1 MPAESTASSSLD
13 QEARLHYDAA
23 LKALTSN
30 DLNQAGVEIQQA
42 LVRAPDHS
50 AVLSMA
56 GRIYTRQRSFGLAST
71 CWRRLLSAYPG
82 SATVRAEWGATL
94 LYMGK
99 DDEARSQINA
109 ALEASPGD
117 LTARYYQGMQL
128 VKDREFQR
136 AAENFAVL
144 NGPQVLQTIT
154 RLQEDRPLVV
164 ALSSTEGYRNLVR
177 ALLQAKT
184 GDDTET
190 VLAEVKRLLMEL
202 QPAMQAGQWAK
213 AEPLLQAL
221 HKTGARFPALEYDLA
236 LCQYSLQPGPQPLDA
251 MEALVVSPR
260 GAGFRRLFV
269 YLCLSAEE
277 AARADRAAGESLKN
291 DADPEALLLRAAIR
305 QGLGDEAKALGPARR
320 TVPSPPGRPPRP
332 WFERRLAFIQQLAQS
347 PPLRD
352 LDRNPAKTA
361 LKTSPYWALNPYR
374 GCVLRLIPTR
384 GGSSMPAKEFS
395 QPCHAPRLKISPA
408 NAAFR

>member
-1 MPAESTASSSLD
+1 MNPSHGRWVLTLLLYSTAWSLAQAPDEPWAFTAPLPRARQQMPAESTASSSLD

-23 LKALTSN
+23 LKALASN

-94 LYMGK
+94 LYMGQ

-154 RLQEDRPLVV
+154 RLQEARPLVV

-202 QPAMQAGQWAK
+202 QPVMQAGQWAK

-236 LCQYSLQPGPQPLDA
+236 LCQYSLQPGPQLLDA
-251 MEALVVSPR
+251 MEELVVSPR

-277 AARADRAAGESLKN
+277 AARADRAAGETLKN

-305 QGLGDEAKALGPARR
+305 QGLGDEEGAWALLD
-320 TVPSPPGRPPRP
+320 TVPPPRRAGTAA
-332 WFERRLAFIQQLAQS
+332 WFERPLPALRQLAQS
-347 PPLRD
+347 PRF
-352 LDRNPAKTA
+352 ATW
-361 LKTSPYWALNPYR
+361 LKPETPP
-374 GCVLRLIPTR
+374 
-384 GGSSMPAKEFS
+384 
-395 QPCHAPRLKISPA
+395 
-408 NAAFR
+408 